1 MEKKSELKNAIGSL
15 AKQLK
20 TARNAEE
27 FYSNLLE
34 DVSDK
39 LKKEAINAWDEL
51 LLKEYEENKKARTKL
66 EKILKKLQQKVF
78 GDIKNQII

>member
-27 FYSNLLE
+27 FCSNLLE